1 MEVLIHVFLI
11 LVPDGDPSPTQF
23 TSKEKN
29 AKYLLERR
37 LGGAHS
43 QSGQSGEEKHLLPLL
58 ALHPEDTSLYCLH
71 VQTLP
76 SSFHGFVFG
85 TSS

>member
-1 MEVLIHVFLI
+1 MEIQAPLSL
-11 LVPDGDPSPTQF
+11 LPR
-23 TSKEKN
+23 KKN
-29 AKYLLERR
+29 AKYLLKRG

-58 ALHPEDTSLYCLH
+58 ALHPEGTSLYCLH